1 MVQERLRTNMAELDA
16 IASTLRLRLV
26 EKDRASDCSRSVGVG
41 HEEKEAEMAKQ
52 VLEQEAEEET
62 LKAQEEDLE
71 AHAQEE
77 DLEAAQNEAVEKEAV
92 EEAVEAQSEPQAAV
106 EAAVEAGD
114 DVQKEVSDGLTAGTT
129 ANSAL
134 LTALLHTE
142 ALAPPQRDAREL
154 LEDLQLKAEAVEAN
168 ALGYR
173 HPSPLVF
180 TAGTSP
186 GVEEASVTTRRTAKT
201 TAETRSTWRSLED
214 TVDAET
220 LRVLRIM
227 GRKGMRSSAQ

>member
-1 MVQERLRTNMAELDA
+1 M
-16 IASTLRLRLV
+16 ASTLRLRLV
-26 EKDRASDCSRSVGVG
+26 DKDRASDGSSGVGVVP
-41 HEEKEAEMAKQ
+41 EEEEAEMVKQ
-52 VLEQEAEEET
+52 AHEQEAKEEET
-62 LKAQEEDLE
+62 LEAQEEAAAE
-71 AHAQEE
+71 AQEAQEE
-77 DLEAAQNEAVEKEAV
+77 EAP
-92 EEAVEAQSEPQAAV
+92 EAQPEPQAAV
-106 EAAVEAGD
+106 EAAVEVTGNDEA
-114 DVQKEVSDGLTAGTT
+114 SDGLTVSTT

-186 GVEEASVTTRRTAKT
+186 GAEEDSVTRRRTAET
-201 TAETRSTWRSLED
+201 VAETRSTSRSLED

-227 GRKGMRSSAQ
+227 GRKEMRPSAQCT

>member
-26 EKDRASDCSRSVGVG
+26 EKDTGWSSSVGVVS
-41 HEEKEAEMAKQ
+41 EKSEVEMAKQ
-52 VLEQEAEEET
+52 SLEQEAKEEET
-62 LKAQEEDLE
+62 LEAQ
-71 AHAQEE
+71 AQ
-77 DLEAAQNEAVEKEAV
+77 AQEAVEAL
-92 EEAVEAQSEPQAAV
+92 EAQSEPQAPE
-106 EAAVEAGD
+106 EAAMEVTGKDE
-114 DVQKEVSDGLTAGTT
+114 QKEASDGLTADTT

-134 LTALLHTE
+134 LTAFLHTE

-154 LEDLQLKAEAVEAN
+154 LEDLQLKAEAVEAK
-168 ALGYR
+168 ALGYH

-186 GVEEASVTTRRTAKT
+186 GAEMAHVTTRRSAET
-201 TAETRSTWRSLED
+201 TAETRSTSRSLED